1 MNRKLVL
8 AIVALAAVMGLVW
21 LVIGSRPR
29 VEDRAWEQ
37 MQQSGVLRVGMDAAY
52 PPFEDVNAENQ
63 IVGFDVDLA
72 NEIGRRMGVQ
82 MQFINIAYDG
92 LYDALLTGQVDILIS
107 ALVAAP
113 EFAGKAN
120 FSTPYFNLG
129 DYLVVPLDSSL
140 HQMDDLESHRLAVET
155 GSGGDVEARKWERR
169 LASLI
174 VIRVSDPGAALA
186 AVLAGEADAALVD
199 GVTARL
205 GVGQHPELALAA
217 NVDESLIAAAVHPE
231 STILLGRV
239 NEIMD
244 AMLADGTISA
254 LIETWFGPQRDAN

>member
-1 MNRKLVL
+1 MSRKLIL
-8 AIVALAAVMGLVW
+8 
-21 LVIGSRPR
+21 LVIVLVGVLGLAWIVFGSKPR

-37 MQQSGVLRVGMDAAY
+37 IQQSGVLRVGMDAAY

-72 NEIGRRMGVQ
+72 NELGRRMGVE

-129 DYLVVPLDSSL
+129 DYLVVPLDSPIQ
-140 HQMDDLESHRLAVET
+140 QMDDLESHVLAVES

-169 LASLI
+169 LASLT
-174 VIRVSDPGAALA
+174 VIRAADPGAALA
-186 AVLAGEADAALVD
+186 AVLSGEADAALVD

-231 STILLGRV
+231 SGILLDRV
-239 NEIMD
+239 NEVLD
-244 AMLADGTISA
+244 AMLADGAVST
-254 LIETWFGPQRDAN
+254 LIETWFGPQRDR